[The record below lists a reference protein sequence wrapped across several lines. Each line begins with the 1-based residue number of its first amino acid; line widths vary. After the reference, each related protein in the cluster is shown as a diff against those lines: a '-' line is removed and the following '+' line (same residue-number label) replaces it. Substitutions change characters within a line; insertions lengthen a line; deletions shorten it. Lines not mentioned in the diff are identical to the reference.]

1 MANER
6 EDNVVDFGAE
16 RVKHRAPDL
25 HVECPR
31 CRRTNFM
38 RDGRCQHCGVWF
50 QGEAFQF
57 APSEIQ
63 YDAKRALLKKLA
75 WAILGIVM
83 AAILLLLLG
92 LLLEQFV

>member
-1 MANER
+1 MADER
-6 EDNVVDFGAE
+6 KDNVVDFGAE

-31 CRRTNFM
+31 CGKTNFM

-57 APSEIQ
+57 APSEPRN
-63 YDAKRALLKKLA
+63 DAKRAALKKLA
-75 WAILGIVM
+75 WGILFILGATIV
-83 AAILLLLLG
+83 LLLLG
-92 LLLEQFV
+92 LVVQRFA